1 MLFSLEQWEMAS
13 YVVTVVGLPFAIA
26 VFILDQKKER
36 QNEDE
41 ELYQRLA
48 DEYAEV
54 SKILLDN
61 ADLQLFSGTNVP
73 DEQLTAEQKERKK
86 IIFDLV
92 ISLFERAYLLV
103 YETHMSK
110 QTKRLWATWDDTIR
124 FWVKRSDFSAALD
137 DLLIGEDPEFV
148 QLILTIANSEKKK
161 PSAS

>member
-1 MLFSLEQWEMAS
+1 MFFSLEQWEMAS

-26 VFILDQKKER
+26 VFVMEQQKER

-61 ADLQLFSGTNVP
+61 ADLQLFSGVHVP
-73 DEQLTAEQKERKK
+73 EENLSAEQKERKK

-103 YETHMSK
+103 YEERMSK

-124 FWVKRSDFSAALD
+124 FWVKRPDFFAALD
-137 DLLIGEDPEFV
+137 ELLVGEDPDFV
-148 QLILTIANSEKKK
+148 QLIRSIADSERKKIS
-161 PSAS
+161 PS